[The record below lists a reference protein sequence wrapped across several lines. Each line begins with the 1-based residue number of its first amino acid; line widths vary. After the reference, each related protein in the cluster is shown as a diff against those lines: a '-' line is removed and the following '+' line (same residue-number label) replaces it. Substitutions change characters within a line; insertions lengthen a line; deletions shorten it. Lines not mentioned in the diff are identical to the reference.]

1 MRTPLFRGL
10 FIRPGEKTTWDGKP
24 LPGKWVYGGIFANE
38 IGPDSPDDP
47 PDQPKR
53 STTYAIIYQR
63 EPEIAKFPVYADSVG
78 EYTGMLDKD
87 GNMIFEGDII
97 ELEVVETVCAVVEYC
112 DAAFGIQFDGEFF
125 PFFSLPV
132 MKQKLRVI
140 GNIYESPELMEA
152 TSNETR

>member
-24 LPGKWVYGGIFANE
+24 CPGKWVYGGVFANE

-63 EPEIAKFPVYADSVG
+63 EPEIKKFPVYADSVG
-78 EYTGMLDKD
+78 EYIGLLDRD
-87 GNMIFEGDII
+87 GNMIFEGDI
-97 ELEVVETVCAVVEYC
+97 VEFDVFGPTYAVVELC
-112 DAAFGIQFDGEFF
+112 DASFGIRFNNE
-125 PFFSLPV
+125 FFSLFPLPDIRRT
-132 MKQKLRVI
+132 LRVI
-140 GNIYESPELMEA
+140 GNIYENPELKEKA
-152 TSNETR
+152 NNGTR